1 MTGNRRERSIER
13 LMGAVWP
20 GIKDQKGRP
29 AGQEE
34 KAHQYPE
41 GHAKTEQRPFNLG
54 AVTGTGDHRLEGVSE
69 GKVLQHIGET
79 RSAGRYLIRRQML
92 DPQMPNRDA
101 GAKEGSE
108 YAGNRITSG
117 PSGTGRV
124 NRAHQHDQ
132 PNQKNPKSLGNTQG
146 AWLKALGELKKI
158 SRE

>member
-20 GIKDQKGRP
+20 GIKDQKGTP

-92 DPQMPNRDA
+92 DPHMPNRDA

-117 PSGTGRV
+117 PSGTAQGLGRIE
-124 NRAHQHDQ
+124 
-132 PNQKNPKSLGNTQG
+132 KNKPRVKGPRR
-146 AWLKALGELKKI
+146 K
-158 SRE
+158 